1 MRRAG
6 AKGRQVLRDL
16 QDWVDG
22 INAYEASPRQAG
34 PKLPRAK
41 LTDAIAGF
49 AFIGSIFGNGGGN
62 EVANSDFL
70 ARLERRLGRTAGMQV
85 FRDLREV
92 NDPEAPTTI
101 PKAFPYDGVPKG
113 PTPGAMVIDPGSES
127 SAVSAAAEATAASHR
142 LASNFII
149 AGPRHSADGHPLAV
163 MGPQLGYY
171 YPEIVMQGD
180 LHGGG
185 IDARGIIAP
194 ISPYVFIGR
203 GRDFAWSLTSAD
215 SQNEQQFLEQLC
227 NPVGRRAHARLEALP
242 LQGALPRDAAV

>member
-1 MRRAG
+1 M
-6 AKGRQVLRDL
+6 
-16 QDWVDG
+16 
-22 INAYEASPRQAG
+22 
-34 PKLPRAK
+34 
-41 LTDAIAGF
+41 
-49 AFIGSIFGNGGGN
+49 
-62 EVANSDFL
+62 
-70 ARLERRLGRTAGMQV
+70 

-101 PKAFPYDGVPKG
+101 TKPFPYDGVPKG

-127 SAVSAAAEATAASHR
+127 SRRARPRCRAGGLAA

-149 AGPRHSADGHPLAV
+149 AGHKHSANGHPLAV

-185 IDARGIIAP
+185 IDAAGIIAP

-215 SQNEQQFLEQLC
+215 SRE
-227 NPVGRRAHARLEALP
+227 R
-242 LQGALPRDAAV
+242 AAVPRAALQPGREPADARVEASTSTRAAAARCSSSTPG

>member
-1 MRRAG
+1 M
-6 AKGRQVLRDL
+6 
-16 QDWVDG
+16 
-22 INAYEASPRQAG
+22 
-34 PKLPRAK
+34 
-41 LTDAIAGF
+41 
-49 AFIGSIFGNGGGN
+49 
-62 EVANSDFL
+62 
-70 ARLERRLGRTAGMQV
+70 

-101 PKAFPYDGVPKG
+101 KKRFPYDGVPKG

-127 SAVSAAAEATAASHR
+127 SAETTALATTASSHR

-149 AGPRHSADGHPLAV
+149 AGSKHSANGHPLAV

-185 IDARGIIAP
+185 IDAEGIIAP

-203 GRDFAWSLTSAD
+203 GATS
-215 SQNEQQFLEQLC
+215 
-227 NPVGRRAHARLEALP
+227 R
-242 LQGALPRDAAV
+242 GA